1 MANYKLILLVA
12 LTALLGLVSCEKS
25 EVPASPEAEPDK
37 SGWFDWLNK
46 EEEPEV
52 VESKGWFDWIQDE
65 EVADTEE
72 KGWFTKR

>member
-25 EVPASPEAEPDK
+25 EVPASPEEAEPDK

-52 VESKGWFDWIQDE
+52 VDKGWFDWIRDDE
-65 EVADTEE
+65 AADTEE